1 MMGGQMGCSA
11 YVHKLSN
18 VKNAGVLCMV
28 AESEYLHWVM
38 NGTGFN
44 PSSSVVD
51 GETLWMPAIAARH
64 GKITSNGHHGLTNI
78 AFFDGHVASLDTRA
92 IATYTDAASGKGG
105 GPNIPQSVGVVF
117 TMARAR

>member
-1 MMGGQMGCSA
+1 
-11 YVHKLSN
+11 
-18 VKNAGVLCMV
+18 
-28 AESEYLHWVM
+28 
-38 NGTGFN
+38 
-44 PSSSVVD
+44 
-51 GETLWMPAIAARH
+51 MPAIAARH